1 MAAMAAAMLGG
12 VSVLMTLTF
21 GTKLLFAG
29 IGAAVVGCQ
38 DKMLFYKYCSE
49 KERKKI
55 TKRPTNRHTDR
66 PAGQQ

>member
-49 KERKKI
+49 KERK
-55 TKRPTNRHTDR
+55 
-66 PAGQQ
+66 